1 MKVKQKSFDLKN
13 FSVKITKCLIYKYK
27 KMEVPQKVRWMQDI
41 YWEYQR
47 YFTFIKKV
55 SRHEFRKNW
64 FTRISTPILEKVELI
79 KRSIWEETDIVS
91 KEMYNLLDKKWRELV
106 MKPESTASIMRA
118 YIESFLEE
126 TQPVYLYYIEPHFRY
141 ERPQKWRYRQFHQVW
156 AEIIWE
162 IDPVLDA
169 KMIYIWKSILDSI
182 WLKWTFKVKLNSI
195 WTVKEREKYIEA
207 IKDFF
212 SNKKQ
217 HLDENDL
224 ARLEKNPLRILD
236 SKNPDTQELLKFAP
250 KISQFLKKESKEFYE
265 KVKEYLDVLW
275 VEYIEDHTLVRW
287 LDYYCHT
294 VWEFVDF
301 SWRSQDALWWWWRY
315 DELSKSIWHKTSIP
329 AVWFAF
335 WAERLIEHIMEAW
348 VTLKNKDK
356 IQLYFIQLWDDAK
369 KIVLPLNIEARN
381 KWLNSLLSLWTPSLK
396 VQMKKANKIS
406 AKFVAIVWIM
416 EAKQWVCQLKDMESW
431 TQEEVKLDK
440 LLEHV
445 ISKVWK
451 ENLDFYD
458 PAKDFIINNP
468 SIC

>member
-1 MKVKQKSFDLKN
+1 
-13 FSVKITKCLIYKYK
+13 
-27 KMEVPQKVRWMQDI
+27 MEIPQKVRWMQDI

-47 YFTFIKKV
+47 YFTFLKKV
-55 SRHEFRKNW
+55 ARHEFRKNW

-91 KEMYNLLDKKWRELV
+91 KEMYNIIDKKWRELV
-106 MKPESTASIMRA
+106 MKPESTAWIMRA
-118 YIESFLEE
+118 YLEWFLDE

-141 ERPQKWRYRQFHQVW
+141 ERPQKWRYRQFHQIW

-182 WLKWTFKVKLNSI
+182 WLRWTFKVKINSL
-195 WTVKEREKYIEA
+195 WNQKEREKYIEA
-207 IKDFF
+207 LKEFF
-212 SNKKQ
+212 DNKKQ

-224 ARLEKNPLRILD
+224 YRLEKNPLRILD

-250 KISQFLKKESKEFYE
+250 KITDFLKKESKEFYDS
-265 KVKEYLDVLW
+265 VKEYLNILN
-275 VEYIEDHTLVRW
+275 VEYIEDSSLVRW
-287 LDYYCHT
+287 LDYYNHT

-301 SWRSQDALWWWWRY
+301 SWRSQDALGWWGRY
-315 DELSKSIWHKTSIP
+315 DELAKNIWNKTWVP

-335 WAERLIEHIMEAW
+335 WAERLIEQTMEIW
-348 VTLKNKDK
+348 VKLKNKDK
-356 IQLYFIQLWDDAK
+356 IQLYFIQLWDEAK

-396 VQMKKANKIS
+396 TQMKKANKIN
-406 AKFVAIVWIM
+406 ARFVAIVWIM
-416 EAKQWVCQLKDMESW
+416 EAKNKVCQLKDMTSW
-431 TQEEVKLDK
+431 TQEEIKLEN
-440 LLEHV
+440 LLEY
-445 ISKVWK
+445 IIEKVWK

-458 PAKDFIINNP
+458 PAKDFIIEEK
-468 SIC
+468 ID